1 MAIARALATDPEII
15 YFDEPTSAL
24 DPELTG
30 EVLSVMRNL
39 AEEGRTMLVVTH
51 EMGFA
56 RNVSTHVVFM
66 EDGAVVEE
74 GPSREVFRDPRQ
86 ARTREFLRT
95 TGDAGV

>member
-1 MAIARALATDPEII
+1 
-15 YFDEPTSAL
+15 
-24 DPELTG
+24 
-30 EVLSVMRNL
+30 MRNL

-66 EDGAVVEE
+66 EDGAVVEA
-74 GPSREVFRDPRQ
+74 GPSREVFRNPRQ